1 MKIKSDYRPSL
12 ALMVRWSF
20 VIDATVG
27 ATAVRRRCTL
37 WRSCSSLSRVASPWT
52 HAKLCG
58 WERQGCWCWST
69 RVVVV
74 VGGGGGGGGGGWG
87 REVSHVTPGSA
98 LCHLPFCCSAALI
111 CAHSSLVQDW
121 DLLMDWSRSL
131 NWTWPSGVMWNAALA
146 AHTTLTKSSYSP
158 DVKWYNF
165 WCIHWIYLR
174 IIEIIII
181 LIGSLKITK

>member
-1 MKIKSDYRPSL
+1 MCIPVQWDRSSFPCAKLAKIESDYRPSL

-20 VIDATVG
+20 EIDATVDV
-27 ATAVRRRCTL
+27 TVVRRRCTL

-52 HAKLCG
+52 HTTLCG
-58 WERQGCWCWST
+58 WGWQGCWCWST

-121 DLLMDWSRSL
+121 DLQMGI
-131 NWTWPSGVMWNAALA
+131 TFP
-146 AHTTLTKSSYSP
+146 
-158 DVKWYNF
+158 
-165 WCIHWIYLR
+165 
-174 IIEIIII
+174 I
-181 LIGSLKITK
+181 LVTYIVS